1 MLWLSK
7 GMHRRFRLVMAL
19 ASVAILLFQGTVA
32 IAAAFTCMQAC
43 AQKAT
48 SSCQPDQPSCHG
60 GEKADKGQKHDC
72 DGACSSICSSDKSK
86 ATPVEGITCHVPTF
100 EIAAVVPV
108 LDVRD
113 FGIPD
118 AAPDFYETD
127 SSPPRSS
134 PVSTHSL
141 RAPPTCRA

>member
-1 MLWLSK
+1 
-7 GMHRRFRLVMAL
+7 MAL
-19 ASVAILLFQGTVA
+19 ASVVILLFQGTVA
-32 IAAAFTCMQAC
+32 IAAALTCMQAC

-48 SSCQPDQPSCHG
+48 LSCQPDQPSCHG
-60 GEKADKGQKHDC
+60 GTEKAAKSQKQEC
-72 DGACSSICSSDKSK
+72 GGACGSICSSDKAK

-134 PVSTHSL
+134 PISTHSL
-141 RAPPTCRA
+141 RAPPTCSA